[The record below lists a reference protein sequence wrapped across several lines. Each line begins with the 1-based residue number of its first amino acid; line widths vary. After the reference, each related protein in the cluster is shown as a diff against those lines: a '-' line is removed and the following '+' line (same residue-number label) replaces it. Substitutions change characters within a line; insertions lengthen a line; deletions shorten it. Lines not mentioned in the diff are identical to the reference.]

1 LTRSRHSRFVV
12 DYLLTGTLRNEL
24 AATRIQIEG
33 EPLDLILMA
42 ANGLSD
48 DAGR

>member
-1 LTRSRHSRFVV
+1 LN
-12 DYLLTGTLRNEL
+12 GTVRNEL
-24 AATRIQIEG
+24 AAARIQSI
-33 EPLDLILMA
+33 EPLGLILMA